1 MNKRTTCIVCKS
13 TLYEDVVLVGEQFPS
28 AVYPKDILDYS
39 EIIQKTCLNVT
50 QCRSESCN
58 LVQLSHSYN
67 LDLVFKYYPYLSG
80 ATATMKEILK
90 DVVDEA
96 EKVKPLN
103 SRSTVLDI
111 GGNDGTMLSLVNSN
125 VRHKVNM
132 DAAHGITSVLNDKNY
147 QRVEGHFSTAS
158 YKKLNLPGPDLIFSV
173 AMFYH
178 LDNPLSFCRDVESV
192 MDSESVWCL
201 QMTYLGSMVKD
212 NIYDNIVH
220 EHVAYYSLQSLENLL
235 LLAGLKVFHAKVV
248 DSYGGSIRAF
258 IQKKSS
264 PVYRPDSQ
272 ELKELR
278 AQEKKENL
286 ASIQTLKIF
295 NERMQ
300 LLRVVTKKWI
310 DQIVHEHGPIM
321 ALGASTKGNMLC
333 QFLEIGKEQ
342 VSVVLDNSEK
352 KIGSIL
358 VGSNI
363 PIVDEAQYF
372 SKMPK
377 YVLVLPYY
385 YTSFFKKLL
394 ANKNS
399 SAEYIF
405 VPLPYPHCIKIKEG

>member
-1 MNKRTTCIVCKS
+1 
-13 TLYEDVVLVGEQFPS
+13 
-28 AVYPKDILDYS
+28 
-39 EIIQKTCLNVT
+39 
-50 QCRSESCN
+50 
-58 LVQLSHSYN
+58 
-67 LDLVFKYYPYLSG
+67 
-80 ATATMKEILK
+80 
-90 DVVDEA
+90 
-96 EKVKPLN
+96 
-103 SRSTVLDI
+103 
-111 GGNDGTMLSLVNSN
+111 
-125 VRHKVNM
+125 
-132 DAAHGITSVLNDKNY
+132 
-147 QRVEGHFSTAS
+147 
-158 YKKLNLPGPDLIFSV
+158 
-173 AMFYH
+173 
-178 LDNPLSFCRDVESV
+178 
-192 MDSESVWCL
+192 
-201 QMTYLGSMVKD
+201 
-212 NIYDNIVH
+212 
-220 EHVAYYSLQSLENLL
+220 
-235 LLAGLKVFHAKVV
+235 LAGLKVFHAKVV

-264 PVYRPDSQ
+264 SVYRPDSQ

-310 DQIVHEHGPIM
+310 DQIVYEHGPIM

-342 VSVVLDNSEK
+342 VSVVLDNSDK

-372 SKMPK
+372 SKMSK

-385 YTSFFKKLL
+385 YTPFFKKLL

-399 SAEYIF
+399 SAEYLF